1 MLGADH
7 YREAERITNF
17 AELNAE
23 AHDAE
28 WYANAMRAAQVH
40 ATLAH
45 AAAVVEA
52 SAASALGIHIG
63 VPNPSDP
70 ELGDRPYPGT
80 PWGRAFYGD
89 RHLTANDKD
98 S

>member
-1 MLGADH
+1 MRGDEH
-7 YREAERITNF
+7 YREAERIIDH
-17 AELNAE
+17 AEESAE

-45 AAAVVEA
+45 AAAVID
-52 SAASALGIHIG
+52 AADHE
-63 VPNPSDP
+63 PNSRRLISRPMRAADGDP
-70 ELGDRPYPGT
+70 AYSGT

-89 RHLTANDKD
+89 PHLD
-98 S
+98 STQEH